1 MICPEKHYFLLYV
14 CAQIY
19 NVEVGEDVSF
29 CVLLVDLLHIRPDH
43 HQQLQVC
50 NIRHQ
55 S

>member
-1 MICPEKHYFLLYV
+1 MICSEKTLFLLYG

-29 CVLLVDLLHIRPDH
+29 CVLLVDLLYIRSDH

-50 NIRHQ
+50 HIRHQ